1 MNKSG
6 ADICIRLH
14 ADAAGK
20 RVSGASALYP
30 TKNNPYVK
38 KLSKRSRKLSGDVL
52 KKYCKA
58 TGIRNRGLSGRND
71 LTGTNWSKV
80 PVTLIEMGF
89 MTNKKEDKKMQKSS
103 FQKKMAKG
111 IADGVDSYFGK

>member
-1 MNKSG
+1 M
-6 ADICIRLH
+6 
-14 ADAAGK
+14 
-20 RVSGASALYP
+20 
-30 TKNNPYVK
+30 
-38 KLSKRSRKLSGDVL
+38 L

-111 IADGVDSYFGK
+111 IADGVDSYYGK